1 MRSET
6 ASGELQNNDTRY
18 FTFLD
23 ELSFVLIHRTLAT
36 PWSKCLKIK
45 RFKKDEALPIKTFV
59 SLLAFVGATAQA
71 VEWQLIST
79 SSDLEKKT
87 YWYVDPTSIAIQS
100 NLVQARLR
108 TVWSTVQYGPN
119 RIGYQ
124 STTYRNY
131 VDCKNRS
138 IAFTGNTYFQDVAS
152 SSAPVHQED
161 ELPLADLRFIP
172 VRPGSSGEVRVNY
185 LCRSRSESSNSLT

>member
-1 MRSET
+1 M
-6 ASGELQNNDTRY
+6 Q
-18 FTFLD
+18 
-23 ELSFVLIHRTLAT
+23 V
-36 PWSKCLKIK
+36 
-45 RFKKDEALPIKTFV
+45 KTFV
-59 SLLAFVGATAQA
+59 SVLAFVTASAQA

-87 YWYVDPTSIAIQS
+87 YWYVDPASIAIQS
-100 NLVQARLR
+100 NVVQARLR
-108 TVWSTVQYGPN
+108 TVWSTMQFGPD

-124 STTYRNY
+124 STTYLNY
-131 VDCKNRS
+131 VDCKDRT

-152 SSAPVHQED
+152 TSEPVHRQG
-161 ELPLADLRFIP
+161 ELPLSELKFIP